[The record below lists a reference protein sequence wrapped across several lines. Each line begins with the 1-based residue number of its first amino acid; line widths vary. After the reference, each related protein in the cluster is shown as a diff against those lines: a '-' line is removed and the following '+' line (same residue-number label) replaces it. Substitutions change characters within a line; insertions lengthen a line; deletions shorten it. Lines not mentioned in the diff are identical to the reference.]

1 MKRITLFGAVVIG
14 SALLGLVSL
23 VKVNAADRFQINQID
38 SSTSG
43 PVRTSFVAVTNLTTA
58 TQVTNTV
65 VGLTCLLTNVVGNT
79 TNVFTIVTNVQGVA
93 VGTGFANIGQANAVI
108 SNNALIYQMVQP
120 QY

>member
-1 MKRITLFGAVVIG
+1 MKRITLIDILAPVVV
-14 SALLGLVSL
+14 LLLASL
-23 VKVNAADRFQINQID
+23 LAVNAADRFQIKQID

-65 VGLTCLLTNVVGNT
+65 TGLTCLLTNVVGNT